1 MKVLKGVF
9 TIKTDTIIDYSNFPA
24 AKINKRME
32 EVLFCGSPEV
42 DHILNYLVENS
53 GKMLRPRMVYLS
65 GALYPNDENLLINI
79 AVAVELIHLASL
91 VHDDIID
98 NSELRR
104 GKPSLN
110 QRWGSQV
117 SVLTGDYL
125 FAAAFNLISQSNSP
139 AVMENLTSTIKIMCS
154 GEIKQ
159 LGMLYDLNLSEE
171 DYLDKTYRKTACLFA
186 SSCAVGAILGQAPE
200 KEIRRLEQFG
210 LYLGYAYQIIDDV
223 LDFVADSELLGK
235 PVASD
240 LTQGNITLPIILAL
254 KDNQKGNKLKNLL
267 QNGINTPDKLNQ
279 VQTILEGS
287 GALEE
292 SVYRSRQ
299 YLELGLNL
307 LEEFPQTTIIEELRS
322 LSRYL
327 LEGYYKK
334 LSPEIS
340 TIPPLALPPQIYDTP
355 PLTSDLRPP
364 IV

>member
-1 MKVLKGVF
+1 VF
-9 TIKTDTIIDYSNFPA
+9 TINTDAIIGYSHFPIQ
-24 AKINKRME
+24 KVNERMQ
-32 EVLFCGSPEV
+32 EVLYCGNPEF
-42 DHILNYLVENS
+42 DHILNYLAENS

-65 GALYPNDENLLINI
+65 GAMYPHDENLLINI

-104 GKPSLN
+104 GQPSLN
-110 QRWGSQV
+110 QRWGNQV

-125 FAAAFNLISQSNSP
+125 FAAAFNLISQCNSP
-139 AVMENLTSTIKIMCS
+139 PVMENLTDTIKVMCS

-159 LGMLYDLNLSEE
+159 LGLLFDINLSKE
-171 DYLDKTYRKTACLFA
+171 DYFDKTYRKTACLFA
-186 SSCAVGAILGQAPE
+186 SSCAVGAILGKAPE
-200 KEIRRLEQFG
+200 KQITMLEQFG

-223 LDFVADSELLGK
+223 LDFVSDSELLGK

-240 LTQGNITLPIILAL
+240 LSQGNITLPVILAL
-254 KDNQKGNKLKNLL
+254 KNHRKGEKLRNIL
-267 QNGINTPDKLNQ
+267 QNGVGEPSQLNQ
-279 VQTILEGS
+279 VQEILEES

-292 SVYRSRQ
+292 SVYLSRQ

-307 LEEFPQTTIIEELRS
+307 LEEFPQTAVIEEIKS

-334 LSPEIS
+334 LSPDFS
-340 TIPPLALPPQIYDTP
+340 VIPPLAMSPVTYDTP
-355 PLTSDLRPP
+355 P
-364 IV
+364 VV

>member
-1 MKVLKGVF
+1 MF
-9 TIKTDTIIDYSNFPA
+9 TINTDAIIDYSNFPA
-24 AKINKRME
+24 EKVNKRLK
-32 EVLFCGSPEV
+32 EVLYCGNREF
-42 DHILNYLVENS
+42 DHILNYLAENS

-65 GALYPNDENLLINI
+65 GAMYPHDENLLINI

-110 QRWGSQV
+110 QRWGNQV

-125 FAAAFNLISQSNSP
+125 FAAAFNLISQSNS
-139 AVMENLTSTIKIMCS
+139 AAIMENLTSTIKVMCS

-159 LGMLYDLNLSEE
+159 LGLLFDLNLSEE
-171 DYLDKTYRKTACLFA
+171 DYFDKTYRKTACLFA
-186 SSCAVGAILGQAPE
+186 SSCAVGAILGKAPE
-200 KEIRRLEQFG
+200 KQIRMLEQFG

-223 LDFVADSELLGK
+223 LDFVSDSELLGK
-235 PVASD
+235 PAASD
-240 LTQGNITLPIILAL
+240 LSQGNITLPVILAL
-254 KDNQKGNKLKNLL
+254 KDHLQGEKLRNIL
-267 QNGINTPDKLNQ
+267 QNGVSEPLQLNQ
-279 VQTILEGS
+279 VQEILEES
-287 GALEE
+287 GALAE
-292 SVYRSRQ
+292 SVYLSRQ

-307 LEEFPQTTIIEELRS
+307 LEEFPQTAVIEEMKS

-334 LSPEIS
+334 LSPDFS
-340 TIPPLALPPQIYDTP
+340 TIPPLALSPELYDTP
-355 PLTSDLRPP
+355 P

>member
-125 FAAAFNLISQSNSP
+125 FAAAFNLISQSNS
-139 AVMENLTSTIKIMCS
+139 
-154 GEIKQ
+154 
-159 LGMLYDLNLSEE
+159 
-171 DYLDKTYRKTACLFA
+171 
-186 SSCAVGAILGQAPE
+186 
-200 KEIRRLEQFG
+200 
-210 LYLGYAYQIIDDV
+210 
-223 LDFVADSELLGK
+223 
-235 PVASD
+235 
-240 LTQGNITLPIILAL
+240 
-254 KDNQKGNKLKNLL
+254 
-267 QNGINTPDKLNQ
+267 
-279 VQTILEGS
+279 
-287 GALEE
+287 
-292 SVYRSRQ
+292 RQ
-299 YLELGLNL
+299 SWR
-307 LEEFPQTTIIEELRS
+307 T
-322 LSRYL
+322 
-327 LEGYYKK
+327 
-334 LSPEIS
+334 
-340 TIPPLALPPQIYDTP
+340 
-355 PLTSDLRPP
+355 
-364 IV
+364 